1 MQECEGETVSLTR
14 SQTAGFCQKKSIKKL
29 TSKNTA
35 EVLMIP
41 IRPQANFKQVCLTQD
56 VIVLNCNQISM
67 DRAWNN
73 VQGTFFNNNILLT
86 VIKN

>member
-1 MQECEGETVSLTR
+1 MKQCH
-14 SQTAGFCQKKSIKKL
+14 CQFLPKKSIKKL
-29 TSKNTA
+29 TGKNIG

-67 DRAWNN
+67 GRAGNN

-86 VIKN
+86 VVKN